1 MKNIGIIK
9 SIRCIVKI
17 TVLTAVV
24 GWLLFFVLP
33 WGCTSQKSTVRTL
46 EAAGY
51 KNVEIT
57 GWRPFMRSDNEW
69 FSTGFRAT
77 GSNGA
82 KARWSKKRPP
92 GPSNAASET
101 RPRE

>member
-33 WGCTSQKSTVRTL
+33 WGCTNQEATVRTL

-57 GWRPFMRSDNEW
+57 GWRPFMGSDDEW

-82 KARWSKKRPP
+82 VVTGAVTGGLLFKR
-92 GPSNAASET
+92 NT
-101 RPRE
+101 IRTD